1 MNAVVDIDVKQPQ
14 ENVFLKD
21 ALNEAVYTLFGSN
34 ITNQNSNTTITLSI
48 VSSSLDPLDYDKN
61 GYPILYRSSVT
72 LQANIIDKK
81 NKKRTYSVNG
91 TYDFATSPNSVIND
105 QIKLNAFKKASINAL
120 NKLIA
125 LITKDAINEH

>member
-1 MNAVVDIDVKQPQ
+1 MDVKQPQ

-72 LQANIIDKK
+72 LQADITDKN

-125 LITKDAINEH
+125 LITKDGINEH